1 MEAGDTAAAI
11 EHLKKSDVDDDPFH
25 KLLLARAYE
34 KAGNKEDAKKLY
46 TEIVNFPQSNMERAL
61 AYPEAKKRLSTL

>member
-1 MEAGDTAAAI
+1 M
-11 EHLKKSDVDDDPFH
+11 DDDPFH

-46 TEIVNFPQSNMERAL
+46 TEIVNHPQSSMERAL